1 VAVVKTNSRY
11 AGGVRRLAIA
21 AAAVAA
27 FLGLGL
33 SLEQGRAGRAESLTN
48 VYAGAPASTA
58 GGPTSME
65 PTGAGGQAVATA
77 SPTAPSGLVIAPAP
91 RIVVDHLRF
100 GAERKAETAAYAERH
115 YGRRSWRLDPT
126 LIVLHY
132 TESDTYASAR
142 SLFDADL
149 PNRGERPGTCAHYV
163 VDQDGTIYELVP
175 PTVMCR
181 HAVGLNDRAIGI
193 EFVQSSNGHD
203 SRWAVQQVLRRK
215 AQSAAG
221 VALIEYLQGRFAIED
236 GDVIGHAMVNDAKE
250 FRDLEGWRN
259 DHTDWQQREVAR
271 FRSLLDAAP

>member
-1 VAVVKTNSRY
+1 
-11 AGGVRRLAIA
+11 LATA

-33 SLEQGRAGRAESLTN
+33 SLEQGLVGRAESSPT
-48 VYAGAPASTA
+48 VAAPDAPAHVS
-58 GGPTSME
+58 GGQT
-65 PTGAGGQAVATA
+65 PTGLAGSSTSPAPHASAPHASATA
-77 SPTAPSGLVIAPAP
+77 TSNLDIAPAP
-91 RIVVDHLRF
+91 RIVADHLRF

-115 YGRRSWRLDPT
+115 YGTRSWRLDPT

-142 SLFDADL
+142 SLFAADL

-175 PTVMCR
+175 PTLMCR
-181 HAVGLNDRAIGI
+181 HAVGLNHRAIGI

-215 AQSAAG
+215 AQTAAG
-221 VALIEYLQGRFAIED
+221 VALVEYLQGQFAIED
-236 GDVIGHAMVNDAKE
+236 GDVVGHAMVNDAKE

-259 DHTDWQQREVAR
+259 DHTDWQQPEVAR
-271 FRSLLDAAP
+271 FRSLLKKAP